1 MMPRMALAGTILLAV
16 GVFFAAASAV
26 RAEAPP
32 AAPAPEPAAPAP
44 EKVPATV
51 KVVEGTVE
59 TRPAVGQPWVPV
71 QIGQQLAEGADLR
84 TGFRARCVLDMVDSL
99 VQVEALSVVRLGVLV
114 REGDAIHTR
123 LYLKQGNTQS
133 VVEKEHIESDFSIVT
148 PSATL
153 SVQGTF
159 RVLAGN
165 FQDTQSR
172 FGLTDQGL
180 IGAQNNLG
188 QFSLLGPG
196 QNGST
201 QFMNPIF
208 FQAAGL
214 LPNVADPFGFEQNE
228 LFASFQGGAGFPFPP
243 GLGGP
248 SGPPSLGGQTGQ
260 PGFLPPPPPLPSPP
274 SNGGG
279 YPNGKNGSENGGY
292 GYDRP
297 GH

>member
-1 MMPRMALAGTILLAV
+1 MAFLVLCAV
-16 GVFFAAASAV
+16 LVAESAA
-26 RAEAPP
+26 RAEAPVAEPAPAPADP
-32 AAPAPEPAAPAP
+32 AAPAAAPAP
-44 EKVPATV
+44 EKVPVTA
-51 KVVEGTVE
+51 KIVEGTVE

-71 QIGQQLAEGADLR
+71 QVGHQLAEGADLR

-99 VQVEALSVVRLGVLV
+99 VQVEALSVVRLGELK
-114 REGDAIHTR
+114 REGGAIRTR

-133 VVEKEHIESDFSIVT
+133 IVEKENIESDFSIVT

-165 FQDTQSR
+165 FQDTQSH
-172 FGLTDQGL
+172 FGLTDQGAL
-180 IGAQNNLG
+180 GAQNGLG

-196 QNGST
+196 QNGSN

-214 LPNVADPFGFEQNE
+214 LPNVADQFGFELSE
-228 LFASFQGGAGFPFPP
+228 LFAAFQGGAGFPFPP

-248 SGPPSLGGQTGQ
+248 TGPLNLGGQSGQ
-260 PGFLPPPPPLPSPP
+260 SGFLPPPPPPPP

-279 YPNGKNGSENGGY
+279 GGNGGGNGGN
-292 GYDRP
+292 GYEGP
-297 GH
+297 G

>member
-1 MMPRMALAGTILLAV
+1 MPRVTLAGTILLAV

-32 AAPAPEPAAPAP
+32 AAPAAEPAAAAP
-44 EKVPATV
+44 EKVPVTA
-51 KVVEGTVE
+51 KIVEGTVE

-71 QIGQQLAEGADLR
+71 QVGQQLAEGADLR

-99 VQVEALSVVRLGVLV
+99 VQVEALSVVRLGVLE
-114 REGDAIHTR
+114 REGGAIRTR

-133 VVEKEHIESDFSIVT
+133 IVEKENIESDFSIVT

-165 FQDTQSR
+165 FQDMQSH
-172 FGLTDQGL
+172 FGLTDQGSL
-180 IGAQNNLG
+180 GAENGLG

-196 QNGST
+196 QNGSN

-214 LPNVADPFGFEQNE
+214 LPNVADQFGFELNE
-228 LFASFQGGAGFPFPP
+228 LFAAFQGGAGFPFPP

-248 SGPPSLGGQTGQ
+248 TGPLNLGGQSGQ
-260 PGFLPPPPPLPSPP
+260 SGFLPPPPPPP
-274 SNGGG
+274 PPNGGG
-279 YPNGKNGSENGGY
+279 GCNGGGNGGENGGN
-292 GYDRP
+292 GYDGP
-297 GH
+297 GY